1 MKKILVTGAN
11 GQLGQCLQKI
21 SSQFEEFEFIFTD
34 SETLDITNK
43 EEVNDFFWQNAPDF
57 CINAAAYTAVDLAE
71 TDIEKA
77 FLVNAD
83 GTENLA
89 EACAENN
96 AQFIHVSTDYVFDGE
111 NNLAYTEEDF
121 TNPLGVYGASK
132 LAGDE
137 LALEVNPCSVIL
149 RTSWVYSEF
158 GKNFVKT
165 MLNLFA
171 TKEELSIVAD
181 QFGQPTNAND
191 LAEAIMKIIKSEKI
205 TPGIFNFS
213 NLGRISWFDFAKKI
227 AELSEAKIK
236 LNAIE
241 TSQYPTPAKRPKN
254 SVLDLDKISKTYA
267 IQLKPWEES
276 LEDCVQILQNN
287 SNEKNLIHIY
297 SII

>member
-165 MLNLFA
+165 MLSLFA
-171 TKEELSIVAD
+171 TKEELNIVAD

-191 LAEAIMKIIKSEKI
+191 LAEAILKIIKSEKI

-213 NLGRISWFDFAKKI
+213 NLGRISWFDFAEKI
-227 AELSEAKIK
+227 AELSEAMIK

-267 IQLKPWEES
+267 VPLKPWEES

-287 SNEKNLIHIY
+287 
-297 SII
+297 

>member
-34 SETLDITNK
+34 SETLDITIK
-43 EEVNDFFWQNAPDF
+43 EEVNDLFWQNAPDF

-71 TDIEKA
+71 TDVEKA

-83 GTENLA
+83 GAENLA
-89 EACAENN
+89 EACSENN

-137 LALEVNPCSVIL
+137 FALEVNPCSVIL

-171 TKEELSIVAD
+171 TKDELNIVAD

-213 NLGRISWFDFAKKI
+213 NLGRISWFDFAEKI
-227 AELSEAKIK
+227 AELSDAKIK

-254 SVLDLDKISKTYA
+254 SVLDLGKISKTYA

-287 SNEKNLIHIY
+287 
-297 SII
+297 

>member
-171 TKEELSIVAD
+171 TKDELNIVAD

-213 NLGRISWFDFAKKI
+213 NLGRISWFDFAEKI
-227 AELSEAKIK
+227 AELSDAKIK

-267 IQLKPWEES
+267 VPLKPWEES
-276 LEDCVQILQNN
+276 LKDCVQILQNN
-287 SNEKNLIHIY
+287 
-297 SII
+297 

>member
-71 TDIEKA
+71 TDVEKA

-171 TKEELSIVAD
+171 TKEELNIVAD

-213 NLGRISWFDFAKKI
+213 NLGRISWFDFAEKI
-227 AELSEAKIK
+227 AELSDAKIK

-241 TSQYPTPAKRPKN
+241 TSQYPTPAKDR
-254 SVLDLDKISKTYA
+254 KIA
-267 IQLKPWEES
+267 F
-276 LEDCVQILQNN
+276 
-287 SNEKNLIHIY
+287 
-297 SII
+297 